1 MRGAGT
7 TPGAGTSRDAGAAVG
22 AGAGAEDRP
31 GRRRPASVLIAESH
45 AVYREI
51 VRHVCEESGSL
62 LVAEEFE
69 DADAALG
76 WWERNPARLPD
87 VVVLDLALPGADA
100 MELARRLLDDAPDTA
115 ILAVADAVDDRTVLE
130 CIRAG
135 ISGLVERS
143 AGVERLS
150 DALASLARG
159 ASGYEPAQE
168 RAALR
173 QLGRV
178 AKQAR
183 EYSEVAA
190 SITPRELEVLGL
202 ISEGLSTRQVASRLN
217 LSPKTVETHIA
228 KLYRKLGARTR
239 VQALS
244 RAVALGLI
252 DLG

>member
-1 MRGAGT
+1 M
-7 TPGAGTSRDAGAAVG
+7 
-22 AGAGAEDRP
+22 
-31 GRRRPASVLIAESH
+31 SVLIAEGH
-45 AVYREI
+45 PDYREL
-51 VRHVCEESGSL
+51 VRRACEESGSL
-62 LVAEEFE
+62 SVAGEFE
-69 DADAALG
+69 DASGAVG
-76 WWERNPARLPD
+76 WWERHPASLPD
-87 VVVLDLALPGADA
+87 IVALDLALPGADA
-100 MELARRLLDDAPDTA
+100 MELARRLLEDAPDTA
-115 ILAVADAVDDRTVLE
+115 ILALADAVDDRMVLE
-130 CIRAG
+130 CLRAG
-135 ISGLVERS
+135 VAGLAERS
-143 AGVERLS
+143 AGLERLS
-150 DALASLARG
+150 AALASLVRG
-159 ASGYEPAQE
+159 EGGYEPAQE

-183 EYSEVAA
+183 ESSEVAA